1 MAEAKNQHIS
11 EHVLGISLNDPSY
24 SDKNITIDE
33 LISDVENT
41 RYKNID
47 ITQDVTTSEERSTIY
62 SE

>member
-11 EHVLGISLNDPSY
+11 EHVLGISLNEPSY
-24 SDKNITIDE
+24 TDKDITIDE
-33 LISDVENT
+33 LITEVENN

-47 ITQDVTTSEERSTIY
+47 ITQDVSEERSTIY